1 MSETADLQNQPAS
14 DSSEQAFLKIVGQIG
29 ICTFLLLLLFYG
41 ICITGVVFKEP
52 DIAFLL
58 GQGRWIVEHG
68 QIPASD
74 PFSWTTPFYPNPY
87 VIEKWLTEV
96 IFYTI
101 EKHFGL
107 TALLIFDGII
117 SCLTFVVIPYR
128 IAYLCGMRGA
138 AAMRMVVLTMLA
150 SMCHLSVRPEIFSG
164 FFTAAIMEI
173 MVRIQIATAG
183 NTKIRWDF
191 IILLAAIMCLWT
203 NTHTLFIL
211 GILIPG
217 FYLTCQLVERFI
229 LKPQD
234 KAINLTVAISI
245 AGCFLASL
253 INPYG
258 LLQWTYLPI
267 TFGSFN
273 ETVNDMQPLKLSN
286 CTNPLF
292 IPYYILI
299 FTGIKEL
306 FRVRKYPLNQGDLF
320 FRWLI
325 PLGIIGGVKAVRS
338 IPIGGLFLA
347 TGRTKVWQMLRKERA
362 ATAESASAEPGGEIA
377 VPAESHSQTTFTG
390 STSVETPI
398 RADSKFAALTDPFKP
413 FWPILCIVTT
423 CIGVYICTFA
433 VIPMVPQNSAAF
445 SPPFQAIEFIER
457 KKPVGNMLNDP
468 HFGATMIYKMKE
480 NPRVFVDPRY
490 NLYGKD
496 LIQNYWH
503 IVNCDAN
510 CEQLLDHYKIDWVFI
525 SPKTKLPEKLS
536 KDPAWTLLYE
546 DKGAVIYARKNPM
559 ANSSAKVD

>member
-1 MSETADLQNQPAS
+1 MTDSAENRNQPGTAAA
-14 DSSEQAFLKIVGQIG
+14 EQGFLKLVAQIAVLS
-29 ICTFLLLLLFYG
+29 FLLLLMFYG

-96 IFYTI
+96 IFYAI
-101 EKHFGL
+101 EKNLGL
-107 TALLIFDGII
+107 TALLLFDGIV

-128 IAYLCGMRGA
+128 IAALCGLKGGR
-138 AAMRMVVLTMLA
+138 AMRMVALTMLA
-150 SMCHLSVRPEIFSG
+150 SMCHLSIRPEIFSG
-164 FFTAAIMEI
+164 LFTAAIMEI
-173 MVRIQIATAG
+173 MVRVQIATAG

-191 IILLAAIMCLWT
+191 IALLAVIMCLWT

-217 FYLTCQLVERFI
+217 FYFTCQLVERFFFG
-229 LKPQD
+229 LRDKPFNPTI
-234 KAINLTVAISI
+234 AIALA
-245 AGCFLASL
+245 ACFLASL

-258 LLQWTYLPI
+258 FLQWTYLPI

-286 CTNPLF
+286 ATNPLF
-292 IPYYILI
+292 IPFYILV
-299 FTGIKEL
+299 FTGIKDL
-306 FRVRKYPLNQGDLF
+306 IKVWKLPPNQGDLF

-347 TGRTKVWQMLRKERA
+347 TGRTRIAQMLSSE
-362 ATAESASAEPGGEIA
+362 AEQPSSKLAE
-377 VPAESHSQTTFTG
+377 
-390 STSVETPI
+390 
-398 RADSKFAALTDPFKP
+398 LTDPFKP
-413 FWPILCIVTT
+413 FWPLLCIITT

-433 VIPMVPQNSAAF
+433 VVPMVPQNSAAF
-445 SPPFQAIEFIER
+445 SPPFQAIEFIE
-457 KKPVGNMLNDP
+457 KNKPVGNMLNDP
-468 HFGATMIYKMKE
+468 HFGATMIYKMKD

-496 LIQNYWH
+496 LIQDYWH
-503 IVNCDAN
+503 IVNNDAN
-510 CEQLLDHYKIDWVFI
+510 CDQLLNRYKIDWVFI

-536 KDPAWTLLYE
+536 KDPEWRLLFE
-546 DKGAVIYARKNPM
+546 DQGAVIYARRNPI
-559 ANSSAKVD
+559 AKRPAE

>member
-1 MSETADLQNQPAS
+1 M
-14 DSSEQAFLKIVGQIG
+14 
-29 ICTFLLLLLFYG
+29 LLLLYG
-41 ICITGVVFKEP
+41 VCITGVVFKEP

-107 TALLIFDGII
+107 TALLIFDGIV

-138 AAMRMVVLTMLA
+138 PAMRIVALTMLA

-164 FFTAAIMEI
+164 LFTAAIMEI

-191 IILLAAIMCLWT
+191 IVLLAVIMCLWT

-229 LKPQD
+229 LRPQD
-234 KAINLTVAISI
+234 KALNLTVAISI
-245 AGCFLASL
+245 AACFLASL

-273 ETVNDMQPLKLSN
+273 ETVNDMQPLKISN

-299 FTGIKEL
+299 FTAIKEL
-306 FRVRKYPLNQGDLF
+306 FRVRKYPLKQGDLF

-347 TGRTKVWQMLRKERA
+347 TGRTKIWQMLKEA
-362 ATAESASAEPGGEIA
+362 
-377 VPAESHSQTTFTG
+377 HSQTAETG
-390 STSVETPI
+390 SISEEAKV
-398 RADSKFAALTDPFKP
+398 ADDSKFAALTDPFKP
-413 FWPILCIVTT
+413 FWPILCVVTT

-433 VIPMVPQNSAAF
+433 VVPMVPQNSAAF
-445 SPPFQAIEFIER
+445 APPFRAIEFIE
-457 KKPVGNMLNDP
+457 KKRPVGNMLNDP

-496 LIQNYWH
+496 LIQDYWH
-503 IVNCDAN
+503 IVNCDNN

-536 KDPAWTLLYE
+536 KHPAWTLLYE
-546 DKGAVIYARKNPM
+546 DKDAVIYARKNPT
-559 ANSSAKVD
+559 ASNPARVE